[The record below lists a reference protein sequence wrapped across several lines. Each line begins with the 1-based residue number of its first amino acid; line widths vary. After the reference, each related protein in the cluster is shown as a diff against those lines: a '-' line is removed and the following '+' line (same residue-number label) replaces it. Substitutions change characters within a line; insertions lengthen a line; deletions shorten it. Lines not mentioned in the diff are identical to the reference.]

1 MEEMPAAAQSIFR
14 VGIRGACPRC
24 GNGRLFRGF
33 LALAPRCNACG
44 LDYGFADPADG
55 PAFFVMMTM
64 AFPVTG
70 FGMWLELVHSP
81 PFWVHL
87 VTTLPILLL
96 ACIPILRP
104 FKGILVASQ
113 YINKAEEG
121 RLVVPEVP
129 LPAPAPESP
138 PTTAPA

>member
-1 MEEMPAAAQSIFR
+1 MEMQSAAAQSIIG
-14 VGIRGACPRC
+14 VGLRGACPRC
-24 GNGRLFRGF
+24 GRGKLFDGF
-33 LALAPRCNACG
+33 LKLAPRCAACG
-44 LDYGFADPADG
+44 LDYAFADPADG

-70 FGMWLELVHSP
+70 FGMWIELTYAP

-87 VTTLPILLL
+87 VTTLPFLLA

-121 RLVVPEVP
+121 RFAVPKPPEATDRPV
-129 LPAPAPESP
+129 APSGA
-138 PTTAPA
+138 AGL